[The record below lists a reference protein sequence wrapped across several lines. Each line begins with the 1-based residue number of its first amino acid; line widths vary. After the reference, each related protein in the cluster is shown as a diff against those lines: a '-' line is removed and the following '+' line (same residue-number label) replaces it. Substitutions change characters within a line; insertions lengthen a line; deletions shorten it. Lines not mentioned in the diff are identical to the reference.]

1 MLREAND
8 SDSLTV
14 ELIVAE
20 TVFLETK
27 RKVNKTKYVK

>member
-8 SDSLTV
+8 SYRLTV
-14 ELIVAE
+14 ELILAE
-20 TVFLETK
+20 TVLLDTK